1 MPIDPIQT
9 SGRCFAKLGS
19 PESGR
24 PMDERETR
32 LIDLQAELEVLRIL
46 IGSMQKDSPQQCFL
60 IDSYWPMLANVHAL
74 AEELSDEQLENRSY

>member
-9 SGRCFAKLGS
+9 AGRCFAKLGS

-24 PMDERETR
+24 PMDEREQR
-32 LIDLQAELEVLRIL
+32 LLDLQAELEVLRIV
-46 IGSMQKDSPQQCFL
+46 IGSTKKDSPQQCLL

-74 AEELSDEQLENRSY
+74 AEELSDEQLENHSY

>member
-9 SGRCFAKLGS
+9 SGRCFTKLGS

-32 LIDLQAELEVLRIL
+32 LIELQAELEVLRIV
-46 IGSMQKDSPQQCFL
+46 IGSTKKDSPQQCLL

-74 AEELSDEQLENRSY
+74 GEELSDEQLENRSY